1 VNQFQTFATAE
12 PASAPSGAD
21 AAAWAGL
28 QEQIAQ
34 LQGRVVALEEAAE
47 RRDRS
52 LTLVLFSGDMDR
64 AQAAFNIATGAAALG
79 IQATVFFTFWGL
91 SLITRPDARAGRGF
105 LRRGF
110 RLLHRP
116 GAAARPLSRFNLGG
130 LGPRLMGR
138 LMRASRIPDL
148 ESQIATA
155 HRMGVRLV
163 ACTVTMGLL
172 GIERDD
178 VRPEVQSFAGVV
190 TYLTEAR
197 AAGVSLFV

>member
-1 VNQFQTFATAE
+1 MNRFQNIATAE
-12 PASAPSGAD
+12 AVSAPSAAD
-21 AAAWAGL
+21 AAAWAAL
-28 QEQIAQ
+28 QAQIAQ
-34 LQGRVVALEEAAE
+34 LTDRVAGLEEAAE

-91 SLITRPDARAGRGF
+91 SLVTRPTARAGRGV

-116 GAAARPLSRFNLGG
+116 GTAARPLSRFNLGG

-138 LMRASRIPDL
+138 LMRGSRIPDL

-155 HRMGVRLV
+155 HAMGVRFV

-172 GIERDD
+172 GIERED